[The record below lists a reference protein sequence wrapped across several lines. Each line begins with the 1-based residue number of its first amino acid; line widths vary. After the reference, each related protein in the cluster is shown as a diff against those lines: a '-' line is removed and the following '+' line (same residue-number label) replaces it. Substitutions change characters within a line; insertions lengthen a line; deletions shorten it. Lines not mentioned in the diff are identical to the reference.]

1 MSRITDPN
9 EVRDT
14 NGKFV
19 DVELKGVT
27 ASGDYNSVT
36 GYKLSPGSE
45 NYYFK
50 GKVVN
55 KHYEVKANLVS
66 RILVR
71 LVFPEFII
79 WFVFFFL
86 AINKI
91 IEVNFIVF
99 MIFLPLI
106 LLQFVIT
113 FINTKIAPKQVND
126 LFDNREQENC

>member
-71 LVFPEFII
+71 LVFYRIHYL
-79 WFVFFFL
+79 VCFL
-86 AINKI
+86 
-91 IEVNFIVF
+91 
-99 MIFLPLI
+99 FLSH
-106 LLQFVIT
+106 QQ
-113 FINTKIAPKQVND
+113 NH
-126 LFDNREQENC
+126 